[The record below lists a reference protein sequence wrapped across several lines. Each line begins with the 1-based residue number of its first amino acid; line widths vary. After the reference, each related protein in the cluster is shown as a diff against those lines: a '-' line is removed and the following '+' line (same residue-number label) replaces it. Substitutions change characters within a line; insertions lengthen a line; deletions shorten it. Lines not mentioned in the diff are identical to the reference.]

1 MSYPIEKYR
10 FYEYLRPNADG
21 TTSKC
26 VAAVSTYAG
35 RTVKGV
41 AACQS
46 SDAYNLQNGKELSAA
61 RCDLKVCI
69 KRRDRAARKVSEA
82 KAQLEAAARHLERM
96 QKYYSDSLD
105 ECVAS
110 VEHLRTLENNLEYFK

>member
-10 FYEYLRPNADG
+10 FYEYPRHNEDG

-35 RTVKGV
+35 RAVRGV

-46 SDAYNLQNGKELSAA
+46 SDEFNLQNGKALSAA
-61 RCDLKVCI
+61 RCDLKVCE
-69 KRRDRAARKVSEA
+69 KRKARAAKKVADAE
-82 KAQLEAAARHLERM
+82 AQLEAATRHLEKM
-96 QKYYSDSLD
+96 KQYLADSTQDLI
-105 ECVAS
+105 ES
-110 VEHLRTLENNLEYFK
+110 SEHLHKLESSLEYFK

>member
-35 RTVKGV
+35 QTVKGV

-46 SDAYNLQNGKELSAA
+46 SDTYDLQNGKELSAA

-69 KRRDRAARKVSEA
+69 KRKNRAAKKVAEA
-82 KAQLEAAARHLERM
+82 KVKLEAATRHLDMM
-96 QKYYSDSLD
+96 QQYYYDSLD
-105 ECVAS
+105 ECIAS
-110 VEHLRTLENNLEYFK
+110 VEHLKVLENNLN